1 MKTSVRSFLFTLCF
15 CSITIF
21 SNAEMPKKKADEKNA
36 ISKLN
41 NPAFGYGEK
50 LEYRMHYGPFNAG
63 YASLEIMPEPVVLN
77 GKKTMNIKCS
87 ARSSRTIDA
96 LYNKVRNDYES
107 FLDVDAMVPLKY
119 TKKIEEGKYRDS
131 DFALFDHEN
140 KRINTKKGNIT
151 DAPNQV
157 QDLVSVYYWSR
168 LWDVSNAK
176 IGDTYPTE
184 FYMDGKVY
192 NYSIKFLGREKV
204 KVDAGKFNAIKI
216 RPQVKTGDLFKSE
229 DALTLWVSDDD
240 NHMVLKVE
248 SEIFIG
254 SVAMSLTSFQNLKNA
269 PKSKIN

>member
-1 MKTSVRSFLFTLCF
+1 MKNLQHSFFVTLCLIAF
-15 CSITIF
+15 AMASK
-21 SNAEMPKKKADEKNA
+21 AEMPKKKADDRNA
-36 ISKLN
+36 FTKVN
-41 NPAFGYGEK
+41 NFAFGFGEK

-63 YASLEIMPEPVVLN
+63 YASLEIMPEPVLLN
-77 GKKTMNIKCS
+77 GRKTMNIKCS
-87 ARSSRTIDA
+87 ARSSKTIDA

-107 FLDVDAMVPLKY
+107 FLDVDAMVPVKY

-131 DFALFDHEN
+131 DFALFDHDN
-140 KRINTKKGNIT
+140 RRINTKKGNIS
-151 DAPNQV
+151 DAPYQV

-168 LWDVSNAK
+168 LWDVTNAK

-216 RPQVKTGDLFKSE
+216 RPQVKSGDLFKSE
-229 DALTLWVSDDD
+229 DALTIWVSDDD

-254 SVAMSLTSFQNLKNA
+254 SVAMSLTGYQNLKNP

>member
-1 MKTSVRSFLFTLCF
+1 
-15 CSITIF
+15 
-21 SNAEMPKKKADEKNA
+21 MPKKKADEKNA
-36 ISKLN
+36 ITKLN